1 MIAQAHGWIPWAQ
14 WLAVAAAGTGL
25 CALFSGLETG
35 IYVVN
40 KIRLDLRAEA
50 GNRQGRTLRRMLRNP
65 RELLAILLI
74 GTSISTYAVAFAVT
88 ELFDLTGHGNASDWY
103 ALAVVTPLLFI
114 LGDSVPKNV
123 FRRLAESLTYR
134 MSWLLP
140 VAKVVFTA
148 TGVLPFVRGVTWLA
162 TRPLQGRKEVS
173 EERLASIF
181 AEGRASGVLTHMQ
194 TVMADRV
201 MNIAD
206 VKLTQVMVP
215 IGKVAAVTPRTTRE
229 ELLRI
234 VQQNNYSRL
243 PVRDEAGAVV
253 GILDIYDVLA
263 DPNPAGSL
271 PAEKMTEPFAL
282 PGNMTVTEAL
292 YLMQRSHKM
301 MAVVTAA
308 VPGGAAAGEA
318 GATAESPVPS
328 APAPVP
334 VGLVTIKDLVEEIV
348 GELAEW

>member
-1 MIAQAHGWIPWAQ
+1 
-14 WLAVAAAGTGL
+14 
-25 CALFSGLETG
+25 
-35 IYVVN
+35 
-40 KIRLDLRAEA
+40 
-50 GNRQGRTLRRMLRNP
+50 MLRDP
-65 RELLAILLI
+65 QALLAILLI
-74 GTSISTYAVAFAVT
+74 GTNLSSYAVAFAVT
-88 ELFDLTGHGNASDWY
+88 EMFDLGGRGDASDWY

-123 FRRLAESLTYR
+123 FRRLAETLTYR

-140 VAKVVFTA
+140 AAKVVFTA
-148 TGVLPFVRGVTWLA
+148 TGILPFVRGVTWLA
-162 TRPLQGRKEVS
+162 TRPLRGRKEDS

-194 TVMADRV
+194 SVMADRV

-206 VKLTQVMVP
+206 VKLAQVMVP
-215 IGKVAAVTPRTTRE
+215 IGKVGSITPRTTRE

-263 DPNPAGSL
+263 YPNPSAAL
-271 PAEKMTEPFAL
+271 PAEKMTEPLAL
-282 PGNMTVTEAL
+282 PADMTVTEAL
-292 YLMQRSHKM
+292 YLMQRSHKT

-308 VPGGAAAGEA
+308 PAAGEDA
-318 GATAESPVPS
+318 
-328 APAPVP
+328 APAVVPAPIP

>member
-1 MIAQAHGWIPWAQ
+1 MIAQLWPEGAI
-14 WLAVAAAGTGL
+14 WLAIAAAGTAM
-25 CALFSGLETG
+25 CALFCGLETG
-35 IYVVN
+35 MYVVN

-50 GNRQGRTLRRMLRNP
+50 GNRRAQMLRRMLRDP
-65 RELLAILLI
+65 QTLLAILLI
-74 GTSISTYAVAFAVT
+74 GTNVSSYAVAFAVT
-88 ELFDLTGHGNASDWY
+88 RMFDLAGRGDSADWF
-103 ALAVVTPLLFI
+103 ALVVVTPLLFVI
-114 LGDSVPKNV
+114 GDSVPKNV
-123 FRRLAESLTYR
+123 FRRLAETLTYR

-140 VAKVVFTA
+140 VAKVAFTV
-148 TGVLPFVRGVTWLA
+148 TGILPFVRGVSWLA
-162 TRPLQGRKEVS
+162 ARPFRGRKDTS

-194 TVMADRV
+194 SVMADRV

-206 VKLTQVMVP
+206 VTLAQVMVP
-215 IGKVAAVTPRTTRE
+215 IAKAACITPLTTRD

-263 DPNPAGSL
+263 EPAPNAAL
-271 PAEKMTEPFAL
+271 PAEKMTEPFGL
-282 PGNMTVTEAL
+282 PQDMTVTEAL

-301 MAVVTAA
+301 MAVVTA
-308 VPGGAAAGEA
+308 P
-318 GATAESPVPS
+318 AT
-328 APAPVP
+328 P

>member
-1 MIAQAHGWIPWAQ
+1 MIAQAHEWIPWAQ

-35 IYVVN
+35 MYVVN

-50 GNRQGRTLRRMLRNP
+50 GNRQAQTLRRMLRNP
-65 RELLAILLI
+65 RELLAILLV
-74 GTSISTYAVAFAVT
+74 GTGISTYAVAFAVT
-88 ELFDLTGHGNASDWY
+88 ELFDLAGRGDASDWY

-140 VAKVVFTA
+140 VAKAVFTA

-162 TRPLQGRKEVS
+162 TRPLQGRKQAS

-206 VKLTQVMVP
+206 VRLAQVMVP
-215 IGKVAAVTPRTTRE
+215 IGKVASITPRTTRE

-243 PVRDEAGAVV
+243 PVRDESGAVV
-253 GILDIYDVLA
+253 GILDIYDILA
-263 DPNPAGSL
+263 DPTPGPAL

-282 PGNMTVTEAL
+282 PGNMPVTEAL
-292 YLMQRSHKM
+292 YLMQRSHRM
-301 MAVVTAA
+301 MAVVAA
-308 VPGGAAAGEA
+308 TPAAGGAAADP
-318 GATAESPVPS
+318 ATASP
-328 APAPVP
+328 PAPVP

-348 GELAEW
+348 GELVEW